1 MSASAPASRRR
12 HLPGTDDRE
21 AHASRSP
28 VVRRAAAIADSTAFS
43 TGIFAVILA
52 NALVLGLETYDGVR
66 AVIGPALTTLND
78 VFLAVFVVEVAIRL
92 TAHGRRPQRFFR
104 SGWNVFDFAVVAAA
118 FLPGLR
124 ENATLLRLAR
134 LARIV
139 RVVRLLPD
147 LRVLFAAIGRS
158 LPGVASLAVLTLLLI
173 YLYGMVGW
181 VIFDQSLPDDY
192 GTIGAAMLTM
202 FLLLSLEGLP
212 DFVAAGMQA
221 EGDATVIFFISYV
234 IVAAFLVFNFFIGVV
249 LESLE
254 QARAIEARRE
264 AEERAEHGEAP
275 DPEAR
280 LTERL
285 QAIRSALDELEA
297 DVRAQR
303 TT

>member
-1 MSASAPASRRR
+1 VTTARRR
-12 HLPGTDDRE
+12 RLPGTDDRE

-28 VVRRAAAIADSTAFS
+28 LVRRAAAISDSTAFS
-43 TGIFAVILA
+43 TAIFAVIVA

-78 VFLAVFVVEVAIRL
+78 VFLAIFVVELAIRL
-92 TAHGRRPQRFFR
+92 TAHGGRPHTFFR
-104 SGWNVFDFAVVAAA
+104 SGWNLFDFAVVAAA

-173 YLYGMVGW
+173 YVYGMVGW
-181 VIFDQSLPDDY
+181 VLFDDTLPDDY
-192 GTIGAAMLTM
+192 GTVGAAMLTM

-212 DFVAAGMQA
+212 DFVADGMQA
-221 EGDATVIFFISYV
+221 GGDATVIFFVSYV
-234 IVAAFLVFNFFIGVV
+234 IIAAFLVFNFFIGVV

-264 AEERAEHGEAP
+264 AEERAEHGETP
-275 DPEAR
+275 DHEAV
-280 LTERL
+280 LAERL
-285 QAIRSALDELEA
+285 QTIRSALDELEG
-297 DVRAQR
+297 DLRAR
-303 TT
+303 SG